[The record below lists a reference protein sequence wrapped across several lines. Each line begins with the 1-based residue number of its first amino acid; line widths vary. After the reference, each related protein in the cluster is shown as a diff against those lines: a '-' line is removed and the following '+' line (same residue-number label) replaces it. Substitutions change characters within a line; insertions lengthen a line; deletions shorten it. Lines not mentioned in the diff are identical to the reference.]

1 MGYWENR
8 QADLMYGYMQSAEDA
23 AAEIARAYEA
33 AAAYTRQEIEK
44 IFQRFTGQYG
54 LSDAAA
60 RRILRNVRDLRSLDS
75 LRSAVEASGENADEL
90 LAEMNSG
97 AYAARMSRWEDVQA
111 SLDDV
116 MQRVYRYEQQV
127 SSECYRGVVQQ
138 SYLDTIAGVQEQ
150 VGFSFSFAEINPEEI
165 DTVMNTPFLGRNYSQ
180 RIWNNT
186 QAVADSVR
194 EEMLV
199 GVMTGK
205 SQRDM
210 ARDITERFGVGASN
224 ARRLVRTEAAFV
236 SGEAQAKAY
245 EECGAD
251 KYEFVATL
259 DLRTSEVCQE
269 LDGQIFELKD
279 KQVGV
284 NYPPM
289 HPYCRSTTIIH
300 IDDEVEQGLE
310 GRRIARNPVTGRNEY
325 VDASTTYEEWAEGQ
339 GEETPKVHPVTDAQ
353 RDEYTRRREERLA
366 ARRATA
372 QRQNTPEA
380 HGIEYDFHGHD
391 ERFARSKEVIDS
403 LSERYRT
410 RLERVTTGAE
420 KAAGDVDMSGARMR
434 LSSNRE
440 VDAIHEFAHTMA
452 NSQADR
458 YGLTQDGEFWNEI
471 RRIRREYR
479 RDVGDD
485 ASRWIST
492 YEHSSR
498 SIDEFFAEAFTHA
511 KMRELGIELPGNYG
525 NDFTYSQQ
533 VLYVVDRYFGRGE
546 TVADAMYL
554 GTSGVIAESSWIH
567 DPVELSRVIREAIE
581 APEPVYAEDLRGAMR
596 AVETY
601 QEYYDV
607 ALHGEQFYT
616 EYEGTYRLTAEEL
629 GTIIRGRR
637 DYQMGDI
644 RLLSCSTGAT
654 DDYNNCFAQQL
665 ANYLGVNVYA
675 PVDLLYI
682 HNGVLTVGKQRMTMT
697 EGFRLFTPRR

>member
-97 AYAARMSRWEDVQA
+97 AYAARMIRWEDVQA

-116 MQRVYRYEQQV
+116 MQRVYGYEQQV
-127 SSECYRGVVQQ
+127 SSECYRGVAQQ

-165 DTVMNTPFLGRNYSQ
+165 DTVMNTPFLGRNYSE

-210 ARDITERFGVGASN
+210 AQDITERFGVGASN

-259 DLRTSEVCQE
+259 DLRTSEVCQK

-310 GRRIARNPVTGRNEY
+310 GRRIARNPVTGQNEY
-325 VDASTTYEEWAEGQ
+325 VDANTTYEEWEA
-339 GEETPKVHPVTDAQ
+339 DQ
-353 RDEYTRRREERLA
+353 REQYGDEA
-366 ARRATA
+366 IDQARR
-372 QRQNTPEA
+372 
-380 HGIEYDFHGHD
+380 D
-391 ERFARSKEVIDS
+391 
-403 LSERYRT
+403 L
-410 RLERVTTGAE
+410 
-420 KAAGDVDMSGARMR
+420 
-434 LSSNRE
+434 
-440 VDAIHEFAHTMA
+440 
-452 NSQADR
+452 
-458 YGLTQDGEFWNEI
+458 
-471 RRIRREYR
+471 RR
-479 RDVGDD
+479 
-485 ASRWIST
+485 
-492 YEHSSR
+492 
-498 SIDEFFAEAFTHA
+498 
-511 KMRELGIELPGNYG
+511 P
-525 NDFTYSQQ
+525 
-533 VLYVVDRYFGRGE
+533 
-546 TVADAMYL
+546 
-554 GTSGVIAESSWIH
+554 
-567 DPVELSRVIREAIE
+567 
-581 APEPVYAEDLRGAMR
+581 PEPVRSERNDR
-596 AVETY
+596 AQYDRYVERLGVETVGSFEDFRRLKHAY
-601 QEYYDV
+601 PHPTTNIPTGITKAQEWEYLNPWERMQLQYRYTGIHDRLLEKYPEYRQFANAAEIPAEYSAQALSLFGSEEEMKGSALYRYTNPDYCGGINSAAASNDTSSPAYRDVLEIDRYLGQMSLPYDTIV
-607 ALHGEQFYT
+607 YRGTIRERVGGLPELIDGVPIGEWSGRPITTAANTSTSLLRDTSYPGEVEMIILIPEGQKGVGYLDEISYNYHENNRS
-616 EYEGTYRLTAEEL
+616 EYEALLHRNSRYSILEAQSFNGKFFVVAQWL
-629 GTIIRGRR
+629 GF
-637 DYQMGDI
+637 DE
-644 RLLSCSTGAT
+644 
-654 DDYNNCFAQQL
+654 
-665 ANYLGVNVYA
+665 V
-675 PVDLLYI
+675 
-682 HNGVLTVGKQRMTMT
+682 
-697 EGFRLFTPRR
+697 